1 MESNGAP
8 DVDGVHSPRP
18 GICQVAP
25 CLQFIAAVV
34 LVVLPFQSAPH
45 QLHPLHFSQ
54 ALLIHLPQLLLLCLT
69 HMSCSLQLCQMLL
82 LYQIQALSLEC
93 FQRLLPLTTVVL
105 SLVVLS
111 MGPPTMEN
119 LYMTIKISILKSNN
133 FSLATSLANN
143 VVLCRYICMT
153 MFFLLLTFN
162 IQLLICSM

>member
-25 CLQFIAAVV
+25 CLQFIAVVV
-34 LVVLPFQSAPH
+34 LEVLPFQSAPH
-45 QLHPLHFSQ
+45 QLHPIHFSQ
-54 ALLIHLPQLLLLCLT
+54 ALLIHLPQLLLLCPT
-69 HMSCSLQLCQMLL
+69 QACSLQLSQMLL